1 MKGIERLKRNVEKV
15 NEGINTIIDSYVNS
29 QVKTLEDIAGLDP
42 EMIQV
47 LKTSAELMKASEEM
61 LEDTVAVY
69 NDILKNQEDIKRSL
83 NLIEMKIKTA

>member
-29 QVKTLEDIAGLDP
+29 QIKTLSDIAGLDP

-69 NDILKNQEDIKRSL
+69 NEILDNQKDIKRSL